1 GTRRAKVLH
10 AGLTRGFGHRE
21 IKNMDGI
28 GSPEVE
34 PVRHSEGRLARALE
48 DQTARLPSDTFLWAA
63 GACIAA
69 ALALQL
75 MDRRATSLFVGQWA
89 PTLLV
94 LGVVQQACENRG
106 IGSRP
111 LWVRTVDGRGHRVAS
126 LS

>member
-1 GTRRAKVLH
+1 
-10 AGLTRGFGHRE
+10 
-21 IKNMDGI
+21 MDGI

-48 DQTARLPSDTFLWAA
+48 DQTARLRSDTFLWAA

-75 MDRRATSLFVGQWA
+75 MERRETSLFVGQWA

-94 LGVVQQACENRG
+94 LGLYNKLVEIA
-106 IGSRP
+106 GSDRAP
-111 LWVRTVDGRGHRVAS
+111 SGSGQSTGAATA
-126 LS
+126 

>member
-1 GTRRAKVLH
+1 
-10 AGLTRGFGHRE
+10 
-21 IKNMDGI
+21 MDGR

-34 PVRHSEGRLARALE
+34 PVRHSEGRLARALELE

-69 ALALQL
+69 ALMLQL
-75 MDRRATSLFVGQWA
+75 MERREKSLRRSVGADASGRW
-89 PTLLV
+89 
-94 LGVVQQACENRG
+94 VVQQACENRG

-126 LS
+126 LSTRLAVLPVTVAAADGAHC